1 MARKEDNEKK
11 KEVENNVAS
20 SLLNRTENNQIRK
33 GFKYTFTIYI
43 YDSNIW
49 FDAAWRQN
57 KFQPQLW
64 YIISKVKRT

>member
-1 MARKEDNEKK
+1 MMDLDQGKEDNEKK

-43 YDSNIW
+43 YDSNI
-49 FDAAWRQN
+49 
-57 KFQPQLW
+57 
-64 YIISKVKRT
+64 